1 MREYYDKTDY
11 KTIIYALVRIALGS
25 YLLFHSI
32 IGILDFDEFMVTA
45 LSYFADDSSISF
57 LAYLTPIVPFMEFFL
72 ALMILT
78 GLYTRIAL
86 QYAIGIGMFFMLFFH
101 FTGDL
106 NADLEHAYS
115 VIVKVSLIC
124 LVYLNKYSLDYYN
137 MWKVAKESSSIE
149 S

>member
-1 MREYYDKTDY
+1 MGEYYDKTDY
-11 KTIIYALVRIALGS
+11 KTIVYALVRISLGA

-32 IGILDFDEFMVTA
+32 IGIIDFDEFMVTA

-78 GLYTRIAL
+78 GIYTRAAL
-86 QYAIGIGMFFMLFFH
+86 QWAIGIGMFFMLFFH

-106 NADLEHAYS
+106 SAALEHAYS
-115 VIVKVSLIC
+115 VIIKASLLC
-124 LVYLNKYSLDYYN
+124 MVYLNKYSLDYYN
-137 MWKVAKESSSIE
+137 MWKVARERSTIE
-149 S
+149 Y